1 MDRPG
6 ASLVATP
13 PMDTAPND
21 VVVAAVVRQERKEAW
36 GFAAMSELLDR
47 YQAVEKRLVA
57 LMQEAKGAST
67 LAEDEI
73 LDELD
78 ALWVQ
83 MTEQERKQA

>member
-1 MDRPG
+1 
-6 ASLVATP
+6 
-13 PMDTAPND
+13 
-21 VVVAAVVRQERKEAW
+21 
-36 GFAAMSELLDR
+36 MSELLDR